1 VSNVQVNIS
10 LIIYIFSF
18 LLVPKIKNYILKKG
32 VVCKFPR
39 IYTPHILS
47 TNIIYF
53 SSDPKH
59 SSKTT
64 QKTTQTNKET
74 MTFSTF
80 LNFLFPPPPSLF
92 ITTMS
97 VITCVSLANAG
108 FNEVRGKHLNYSKFW
123 NVDNNNGDKKKKKM
137 MKLSSK
143 SGMLLLYTPAFVAGA
158 ASFLVFPDDGFR
170 SLVLQ
175 GAVTFHF
182 FKRVFEVMYNLW
194 FNDAILIALL
204 CSKFFMLKCNA
215 VKHIHS
221 SN

>member
-1 VSNVQVNIS
+1 MYVSA
-10 LIIYIFSF
+10 
-18 LLVPKIKNYILKKG
+18 YILPY
-32 VVCKFPR
+32 V
-39 IYTPHILS
+39 LS

-64 QKTTQTNKET
+64 QNATQTNKQT

-108 FNEVRGKHLNYSKFW
+108 INEIRGKHLNYSKFW
-123 NVDNNNGDKKKKKM
+123 NVDNNNGDKKKKM